1 MENGDLRANLAHVS
15 SISSTQ
21 HTIHSGQREG
31 HIHQFITEP
40 MGLVEPHRLS
50 IANAYVGS
58 TVVVTS

>member
-1 MENGDLRANLAHVS
+1 MEIGDLRANLAHVS

-31 HIHQFITEP
+31 HIHQFITGP

-58 TVVVTS
+58 TVVVT